1 MKFIPVALIVGLS
14 VLLAACGSTRSV
26 TRTAVDTTE
35 DLSGRWNDTDA
46 RLTAEEMIKDSLSRP
61 WLTRFTR
68 DEKRKPVIIVGL
80 VRNKSSE
87 HIETAGLINDI
98 ERELINSGEVK
109 FVSSPKQREE
119 IRAELESQQSF
130 ASEETVKR
138 LANETGADFMMQG
151 VITSTVDAVSGKKVV
166 LYQVDMELVNMETT
180 EKVWKGS
187 KKIKKVIEQSRVG
200 W

>member
-1 MKFIPVALIVGLS
+1 MKSILLISLISLVIILT
-14 VLLAACGSTRSV
+14 ACGPTRTV

-46 RLTAEEMIKDSLSRP
+46 RLTAREMVEDSLSRP
-61 WLTRFTR
+61 WLSKFTKA
-68 DEKRKPVIIVGL
+68 EKREPVVIVGL

-109 FVSSPKQREE
+109 FVANPKQREAVRE
-119 IRAELESQQSF
+119 ELESQQSF
-130 ASEETVKR
+130 ASEATVKK

-151 VITSTVDAVSGKKVV
+151 VITTTVDAISGKKVV
-166 LYQVDMELVNMETT
+166 LYQVDMELINMETM
-180 EKVWKGS
+180 EKVWKGV
-187 KKIKKVIEQSRVG
+187 KKIKKVVEQSKVG